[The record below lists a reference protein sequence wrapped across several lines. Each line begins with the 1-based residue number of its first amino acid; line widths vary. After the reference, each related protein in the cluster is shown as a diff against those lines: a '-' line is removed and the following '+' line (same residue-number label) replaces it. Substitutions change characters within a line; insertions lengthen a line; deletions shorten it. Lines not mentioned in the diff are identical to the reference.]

1 MTFAAA
7 LSRATDTVAALDQA
21 VAAVSDQVSGPD
33 LVVAF
38 ASAHHLGAAEKIAA
52 TIAEMAPTSLGAVA
66 EAVIGG
72 PEEADD
78 GPGISIWA
86 GHLPGA
92 DLRPAHLEAVRTPK
106 GTSIGGLP
114 DSTGLHGAV
123 MIADPFTFPT
133 GALVSA
139 LADDGLPVVGGL
151 AYAGGGPG
159 NAGLILDGDVYDHGA
174 LFLGVGGDV
183 VFRPLVSQGC
193 RPLGE
198 PVTVTG
204 VEDTW
209 VTEIAGVAA
218 VEHLTELLRS
228 LDAADRALAQRGLQ
242 LGVVVDEHQLDFS
255 QGDFLIRG
263 IMGIDQ
269 DRGAIQVG
277 ERLDL
282 GQTVQFQ
289 VRDPGSADGDLR
301 SLLEAEHGDGGV
313 LVFSC
318 NARGRSFFGSPHH
331 DAALVD
337 EVWQPEAI
345 AGFFAAGEI
354 GPVGKGNFIHG
365 YTASIVELAVD
376 Q

>member
-1 MTFAAA
+1 MAFAAA
-7 LSRATDTVAALDQA
+7 LSRATDTVVALDQA
-21 VAAVSDQVSGPD
+21 LAAVSDEVVAPD

-38 ASAHHLGAAEKIAA
+38 ASTHHLGDVEKIAV
-52 TIAEMAPTSLGAVA
+52 TIAGAGETSLGAVA

-78 GPGISIWA
+78 GPGLVVWS

-92 DLRPAHLEAVRTPK
+92 DLRPSHLEAVRTPRA
-106 GTSIGGLP
+106 TSIAALP
-114 DSTGLHGAV
+114 DTEGLHGAV

-133 GALVSA
+133 GALIST
-139 LADDGLPVVGGL
+139 LSSDGLPVVGGL

-159 NAGLILDGDVYDHGA
+159 DAGLILNGAVHDHGA
-174 LFLGVGGDV
+174 LFLGVGGDA

-193 RPLGE
+193 RPLGD

-204 VEDTW
+204 VKDTW
-209 VTEIAGVAA
+209 LTEIAGTGA
-218 VEHLTELLRS
+218 VEHLTGLVRS
-228 LDAADRALAQRGLQ
+228 LDATDRTLAQRGLQ
-242 LGVVVDEHQLDFS
+242 LGVVVDEHQLDFA

-263 IMGIDQ
+263 ILGIDQ

-289 VRDPGSADGDLR
+289 VRDPSSADGDLR
-301 SLLEAEHGDGGV
+301 SLLERRHGEGGV

-318 NARGRSFFGSPHH
+318 NARGRNFFGAPHH

-337 EVWQPEAI
+337 EIWRPEAI

-365 YTASIVELAVD
+365 YTASIVELSVN

>member
-1 MTFAAA
+1 MAFAAA

-21 VAAVSDQVSGPD
+21 LAAVSDQVTAPD
-33 LVVAF
+33 LMVAF
-38 ASAHHLGAAEKIAA
+38 ASSQHGEGAEKIAA
-52 TIAEMAPTSLGAVA
+52 TIAALAPTSLGAVA
-66 EAVIGG
+66 EAVIAG

-78 GPGISIWA
+78 GPGIAVWA
-86 GHLPGA
+86 GELPGA
-92 DLRPAHLEAVRTPK
+92 ELRSSHLEAIRTPR
-106 GTSIGGLP
+106 GTSIAGVP

-123 MIADPFTFPT
+123 MIADPFSFPT
-133 GALVSA
+133 GALIAS
-139 LADDGLPVVGGL
+139 LSDDGLPVVGGL
-151 AYAGGGPG
+151 AYAGGPPG
-159 NAGLILDGDVYDHGA
+159 NAGLILNGNVHDHGA
-174 LFLGVGGDV
+174 LFLGVGGDA

-204 VEDTW
+204 VDDTW
-209 VTEIAGVAA
+209 LTEIAGTAA
-218 VEHLTELLRS
+218 VEHLTRLLRS
-228 LDAADRALAQRGLQ
+228 LDDTDRGLAQQGLQ

-263 IMGIDQ
+263 IMGIDR

-289 VRDPGSADGDLR
+289 VRDPGSADDDLR
-301 SLLEAEHGDGGV
+301 SMLEARHGDGGV

-318 NARGRSFFGSPHH
+318 NARGRNFFGSPHH

-337 EVWQPEAI
+337 EIWRPEAI

-354 GPVGKGNFIHG
+354 GPIGSGNFIHG
-365 YTASIVELAVD
+365 YTASIVELSGG